1 MSGVIGS
8 KICLDNPSEVTNRIS
23 QVYSDRFDS
32 VERNPR
38 NVPSELLMQLT
49 EVIRGLLPR
58 KPGKLIDE
66 CRLRKV
72 HQLKAEGLS
81 QKQTTEK
88 FGFSKQAAH
97 DLWHRKLDVWD
108 SSPPVEQGVSAW

>member
-1 MSGVIGS
+1 
-8 KICLDNPSEVTNRIS
+8 
-23 QVYSDRFDS
+23 
-32 VERNPR
+32 
-38 NVPSELLMQLT
+38 MQLT

-66 CRLRKV
+66 GRLRKV

-81 QKQTTEK
+81 QKQITEK

-97 DLWHRKLDVWD
+97 DL
-108 SSPPVEQGVSAW
+108 